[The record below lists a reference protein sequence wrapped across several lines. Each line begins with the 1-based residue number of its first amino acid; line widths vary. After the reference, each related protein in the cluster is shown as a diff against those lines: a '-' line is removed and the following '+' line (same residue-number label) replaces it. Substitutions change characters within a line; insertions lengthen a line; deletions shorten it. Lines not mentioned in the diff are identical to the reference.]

1 MKNSFKSEEQHA
13 GVNMSFFNSN
23 KIMEKETTRRYLL
36 ANMLSIANS
45 SQLKA
50 SHGRWANFWQGLF
63 KSPRTM

>member
-1 MKNSFKSEEQHA
+1 
-13 GVNMSFFNSN
+13 MSFFNSN

-36 ANMLSIANS
+36 ANMLSAVNS

-50 SHGRWANFWQGLF
+50 SHGRWSHFWQGLF